1 MLTKWIMTTMTRDT
15 SKYPTKKQILAE
27 PRPIYPI
34 GLMTRI
40 SDWKRRCYRN
50 WPNRIDQRFCQQALV
65 NIITDAYNAQPVYVK
80 EGEPTRYV
88 VGEFDYFIFVKDG
101 SIISLFHE
109 LAHHLF
115 GPDELT
121 ACRWSVWLYQLRFR
135 KDYNKLVWNKHL
147 LVKPL
152 SSKRV
157 VAQSPSHHKVA
168 TIV

>member
-1 MLTKWIMTTMTRDT
+1 MKLGMF
-15 SKYPTKKQILAE
+15 KYPTKKQILAE
-27 PRPIYPI
+27 TRPIFKKGVMIAISLWKSEFYKNWENKNPDFKFI
-34 GLMTRI
+34 DLEAMAVVICRI
-40 SDWKRRCYRN
+40 YNKPDVKVLQSDWTMY
-50 WPNRIDQRFCQQALV
+50 
-65 NIITDAYNAQPVYVK
+65 
-80 EGEPTRYV
+80 
-88 VGEFDYFIFVKDG
+88 KDSQIYLDSP

-115 GPDELT
+115 GHDELT

-157 VAQSPSHHKVA
+157 VAQSPSSRKVA